1 VAADSQAN
9 AAPIG
14 RIDYNDGFYI
24 ETLIDS
30 RLGEPMYRSCT
41 PSGDICRYSSDL
53 WQAELYLQHL
63 RAG

>member
-1 VAADSQAN
+1 MAVDSQAN

-14 RIDYNDGFYI
+14 RIDYDDGFYI

>member
-1 VAADSQAN
+1 VAVDLQAN

-14 RIDYNDGFYI
+14 RIDYDDGFYI
-24 ETLIDS
+24 ETLIDC

-41 PSGDICRYSSDL
+41 PSGAMCRYSSDL

>member
-1 VAADSQAN
+1 VAVDLQAN
-9 AAPIG
+9 AALIG
-14 RIDYNDGFYI
+14 RIDYDDGFYI

-41 PSGDICRYSSDL
+41 PSGEICRYSSDL

>member
-1 VAADSQAN
+1 MAIDSQAN

-14 RIDYNDGFYI
+14 RIDYDDGFYI

-41 PSGDICRYSSDL
+41 PGGAICRYSSDL
-53 WQAELYLQHL
+53 CQAELYLQHL

>member
-14 RIDYNDGFYI
+14 RIDYDDGFYI

>member
-1 VAADSQAN
+1 MAVDLQAN

-14 RIDYNDGFYI
+14 RIDYDDGFYI

-41 PSGDICRYSSDL
+41 PSGEICRYSSDL
-53 WQAELYLQHL
+53 WQAELYVQHL

>member
-1 VAADSQAN
+1 VAVDLQAN

-14 RIDYNDGFYI
+14 RIDYDDGFYI

-41 PSGDICRYSSDL
+41 PSGEICRYSSDL
-53 WQAELYLQHL
+53 WQAELYVQHL